1 MPVVASLAAV
11 TLFVLAATAAG
22 AGIVAPHLLSGVAAD
37 RTGRQS
43 LAPSRCKKGKDIL
56 YAIEHV
62 VNDRGAFVFGNR
74 WPVLL
79 ETEVFLGGLRQIR
92 AFGLFLSLFLLL
104 LLRLSFRHQAHQ
116 GIERIGHL
124 IIGLEFIPG
133 VCAQRHA
140 AGKPD
145 RPGMAPGAALFIL
158 RQHGGKA
165 FATAQIGHHRL
176 PMPIDEL
183 EDGCIGAPTAQ
194 GSDRTIGLTQYQGQ
208 PLLACNGLGAAGQC
222 CAKAIEFLDGHGM
235 LGVYLAQTGIEV
247 CDFGIRQRPG
257 SRSSHPGIVQVTPPR
272 EETGP
277 MSNEPQN
284 AASVA
289 RPASF
294 EGTTLGG
301 DPARAAGR
309 LKGKRAIVTGAGSG
323 IGRATALLFAAEG
336 AQVLAADRSAEGLQA
351 TVDAAA
357 RLDLSRHG
365 GRLLTATADAGAEAD
380 VRALVDRAVKELGGL
395 EVIYANAGVSGGG
408 IPITEQTVE
417 LWQETLR
424 VNLIGPFLAIK
435 HAGAHMAAQGKGS
448 IICTASVAAL
458 RSNAGGNP
466 YSASKAGVVSLVQT
480 SANSFWGTGVR
491 VNAICPGLIETGMT
505 RPVFERARE
514 AGQGDKL
521 GQINPLARYGLPQEI
536 AAMALFLASD
546 ESSYVNGQ
554 ALAVDGGLTSSHPFK
569 RRSL

>member
-1 MPVVASLAAV
+1 MAWSFLRL
-11 TLFVLAATAAG
+11 LFLR
-22 AGIVAPHLLSGVAAD
+22 LLS
-37 RTGRQS
+37 
-43 LAPSRCKKGKDIL
+43 LPL
-56 YAIEHV
+56 
-62 VNDRGAFVFGNR
+62 
-74 WPVLL
+74 
-79 ETEVFLGGLRQIR
+79 FLGLRLLLGLR
-92 AFGLFLSLFLLL
+92 FG
-104 LLRLSFRHQAHQ
+104 HQTHQ

-124 IIGLEFIPG
+124 FIGIEIVPG
-133 VCAQRHA
+133 IGAQRHCPSKA
-140 AGKPD
+140 D
-145 RPGMAPGAALFIL
+145 RPGMAPGTTLFIL
-158 RQHGGKA
+158 RQHRRKT
-165 FATAQIGHHRL
+165 FATAQISDHRL
-176 PMPIDEL
+176 AMSIDQL
-183 EDGCIGAPTAQ
+183 EHGRIGTGTAQ
-194 GSDRTIGLTQYQGQ
+194 RSDGALGLAQHQRQ
-208 PLLACNGLGAAGQC
+208 PLLTGNGLRAAGQRR
-222 CAKAIEFLDGHGM
+222 AKPVEFLDRHGVF
-235 LGVYLAQTGIEV
+235 GVDLAQTGIEAR
-247 CDFGIRQRPG
+247 DFGIRQRPG
-257 SRSSHPGIVQVTPPR
+257 SRGSHPGIVQVTHPR
-272 EETGP
+272 QETQA
-277 MSNEPQN
+277 MSNDPQN
-284 AASVA
+284 AAPVI
-289 RPASF
+289 RPSAF
-294 EGTTLGG
+294 EGTTVGG
-301 DPARAAGR
+301 DPSRAAGR

-351 TVDAAA
+351 TVDQAA
-357 RLDLSRHG
+357 RLDLARHG

-380 VRALVDRAVKELGGL
+380 VRALVERAVHELGGL

-435 HAGAHMAAQGKGS
+435 HAGAHMAAQGRGS